1 MCALVV
7 QSSVPEHRKGNLSYM
22 ANALKKMANYLGLTE
37 ESGVAVTESERV
49 VSSNR
54 SPEIRNR
61 TRDVRPASLSLAS
74 TVATLAPVTQAP
86 MQLDLP
92 ILERIVT
99 LHPRFYNE
107 ARTIGEQ
114 YREGNPVIINLSDME
129 DSERK
134 RLVDFA
140 SGLVFGHHGTIE
152 RVTSKVFLLS
162 PANVRV
168 SSEDKNAAAE
178 ASFFNQS

>member
-1 MCALVV
+1 
-7 QSSVPEHRKGNLSYM
+7 M
-22 ANALKKMANYLGLTE
+22 ANALRKMANYLGLMDDPE
-37 ESGVAVTESERV
+37 LGGEHESNQTFSPQTQERV
-49 VSSNR
+49 K
-54 SPEIRNR
+54 
-61 TRDVRPASLSLAS
+61 THLRP
-74 TVATLAPVTQAP
+74 ATLAVASAP
-86 MQLDLP
+86 TVGAMQLDLP
-92 ILERIVT
+92 VLDRIVT

-114 YREGNPVIINLSDME
+114 YREGNPVIINLTDMDE
-129 DSERK
+129 SERK

-168 SSEDKNAAAE
+168 SSEDKTAAAE

>member
-1 MCALVV
+1 
-7 QSSVPEHRKGNLSYM
+7 M
-22 ANALKKMANYLGLTE
+22 ANSLRKMANYLGLMDDPAIEAEDLSDQVFSQPKTHE
-37 ESGVAVTESERV
+37 Q
-49 VSSNR
+49 R
-54 SPEIRNR
+54 SKSPVR
-61 TRDVRPASLSLAS
+61 T
-74 TVATLAPVTQAP
+74 ATLALAPSVSAVTTSTKS

-92 ILERIVT
+92 VLDRIVT

-107 ARTIGEQ
+107 ARIIGEQ
-114 YREGNPVIINLSDME
+114 YRDGNPVIINLTDMDE
-129 DSERK
+129 SERK

-140 SGLVFGHHGTIE
+140 SGLVFGLHGTIE

-168 SSEDKNAAAE
+168 SSEDKTAAAE